1 MTTSDQADNTAVLRP
16 VDIRNISLLLSAGER
31 YQCAALVRDGELVA
45 DKSTM
50 ETTRALVHWLSTTFP
65 LAFPPP
71 RQARAT
77 PAAHDSAAEDPS

>member
-1 MTTSDQADNTAVLRP
+1 MTTSDLSDNSVVLRP

-71 RQARAT
+71 RQAPLTPAT
-77 PAAHDSAAEDPS
+77 PNSAAEDPS